1 MSTAESTPDAAPVP
15 VDVPTPTPTPVKEH
29 PVATPPRTAEVLP
42 TSAAQRRFWLVDR
55 LEGPSG
61 VYNTA
66 AALRLRGPL
75 ATEHLH
81 RAFQLLVD
89 RHEALRTVFPARD
102 GAPVQLVLPRR
113 VFDLGL
119 TEAPDAGEDEIRA
132 LAGEL
137 AEQPFDL
144 TKGPL
149 MRAELIAL
157 GPQEHLLVVVLHHIV
172 VDRWSFGLMMS
183 ELSECYAALVAQ
195 RPVRLPE
202 LTVRYADHVAGR
214 QALLD
219 GGLGDRLLDYWR
231 GQLDG
236 APEALELPGDRPR
249 PPVRT
254 FRGASVPVRLDAAA
268 SQAVRDLCKAAGA
281 TPFMVLLAA
290 FQAVLG
296 RHAGTGD
303 VVVATG
309 PATRAPGTEL
319 LVGSLVNTVLL
330 RTSLAGDPTFTEL
343 VERVRGTALD
353 AFDHQELP
361 FDRLVE
367 ELAPSRDLSRNPLSQ
382 VGFVLQNAPATTP
395 ALTGLA
401 VEPVPVARD
410 SAHLDLDLQL
420 AEEDG
425 CFTGFAEFALDLFD
439 APTVARLLGHWTT
452 LLGAAVRAP
461 GTRLSA
467 LPLLTAAELE
477 QELHGWN
484 DTDGEFPAG
493 LRVDQLFARRAA
505 RTPDAPAVTDAA
517 GTLDYRTLDAWAA
530 RIAHRL
536 RLAGVGPD
544 VPVALCLERGAG
556 LSAAMLGTLRAGG
569 AFLGLDPSYPADRLA
584 FMLADADPA
593 VVLAHRST
601 AGALPPGTEVLL
613 LEDIPDDGPEF
624 GRTDGEGA
632 APAGG
637 PTTAGEAN
645 LAYLVYTSGSTG
657 RPKGV
662 AVSHRAIVNTF
673 TGLARSHGFGP
684 GDRMIAVHSPSFD
697 PAVHDCLAP
706 LVAGATVVFPA
717 QDTVRDPRHWA
728 ELIAHHRV
736 TVWSMGPAGT
746 EAMLAAAEE
755 HGLPL
760 DSLRTAMIGGDVLP
774 PALPRRLRA
783 AAPGCRVVNSA
794 GVAEAAFCNNEHLV
808 PEDAGDGPVPYGR
821 PLLNQ
826 RLLVLDELLRPVPA
840 GVPGE
845 LCVAGEGLAR
855 GYLGRP
861 GLTAERFVPH
871 PFGRVPGERL
881 YRTGD
886 LARRR
891 ADGELELLGRADN
904 QVKIRG
910 FRVEPGE
917 VTAVLLGHP
926 AVAEAVVVTRG
937 TTPGDRRLAAYWV
950 PASRPDASRPD
961 GAPAPVSGAELAA
974 WLRERLP
981 GHLVP
986 ALWTELAALPLSPN
1000 GKVDRAALPAPA
1012 TADDAAD
1019 RVAPRT
1025 PDEAAVAAIWQRLL
1039 DRPEVGV
1046 LDDFF
1051 AVGGH
1056 SLLANQ
1062 LVSAVRAEFGVE
1074 VRLREVFAATTVA
1087 AQAALVGRLRSAEAP
1102 AAADPL
1108 PPVTPA
1114 DRSRPLPLSFAQQRM
1129 WLFDRFAPGNPAY
1142 HVPTAV
1148 RIGGDLDPVALAAA
1162 LRALM
1167 ARHEVLRTVAYE
1179 TDDAPAQRV
1188 LPVEEAPLTIRQLAT
1203 GERAEDLADAFVTR
1217 PFDLAAEAPL
1227 RALLLRTGPA
1237 EHLLVL
1243 VIHHIALDGWS
1254 MGVLVEDLAALYDGH
1269 DLPPLPVQYADY
1281 AVWQA
1286 DRAAEGRWTEQ
1297 LEHWRGR
1304 LAGPLPVLEL
1314 PTDRPRPATPS
1325 LAGAV
1330 HEFTLSEELTQ
1341 RLRALGAQHGATLF
1355 MVLLAGYQTLLGRL
1369 SGAQEVIVGTPV
1381 AGRGRPELDGL
1392 VGCFVNSLALRGDLS
1407 GDPAFAELLE
1417 RTRDRALTDFECQ
1430 DVPFEQVLDAV
1441 GAERDPARHP
1451 VFQTMLTLQNAR
1463 PPRAGFEGLD
1473 VDPVDAQTGSCL
1485 MDLMFTATERD
1496 GRLAFTVEY
1505 ATDLFDA
1512 ESVGRLAHRFGV
1524 LLEAA
1529 ADAPRTALSRLPLLD
1544 AAERRTVLTDWNAT
1558 ASPLPAGGLHD
1569 LVAAAAARTPGAP
1582 ALEHEG
1588 RTTSYAE
1595 LEAAAERCATRLR
1608 ALGVGGQS
1616 VVAVHAAPTPQLVTA
1631 LLGVLKAGAAFTT
1644 LDPALPEQRLRLLLE
1659 LSGAQLVLTDGS
1671 PSGGLL
1677 DAVPVAP
1684 IEDSADAAVAP
1695 AGRTAPTAPS
1705 ALACVFFT
1713 SGTTGA
1719 PKGSMFTH
1727 QGLVNFTLAMA
1738 GEFRL
1743 APGDR
1748 FLQLASTGFDVL
1760 LEELFPA
1767 LAAGATV
1774 VLPGARL
1781 LAEGIDLT
1789 GYLAE
1794 HRITGLELTTAYWHD
1809 WAAELE
1815 RTGAALPA
1823 DLRFVAMGG
1832 ERVRR
1837 DRLAAWQR
1845 LGVPLVHVYG
1855 LTEVTCT
1862 STTLR
1867 VETEPVTGD
1876 GLPIGHPLANTTVY
1890 LLDAAGAPVPIGSP
1904 GELHLGGAGL
1914 ARGYLGRPGLTAE
1927 RFVPDPFGEP
1937 GARLY
1942 RTGDLARHRADGAV
1956 EFIGRADQQVK
1967 IRGHRIEPGEV
1978 EAQLAALP
1986 GVGAAAVIVREDEP
2000 GEKRLVG
2007 YAVAAPGTEPDV
2019 FELRAALRERLPAYL
2034 VPSSI
2039 VLLPALPLN
2048 GNGKLDRGALPRP
2061 GRAELTGGAAVA
2073 PRTPAEAEIAQLAG
2087 ELLGLPSVGVHDNLF
2102 DLGLHSLLA
2111 ARFAARVRESC
2122 QVDVPLRVFYE
2133 APTVAE
2139 LALRVVQLQAEA
2151 TDQDELLQL
2160 LAELEA
2166 EEGPV
2171 TT

>member
-1 MSTAESTPDAAPVP
+1 M
-15 VDVPTPTPTPVKEH
+15 
-29 PVATPPRTAEVLP
+29 ATTPRTVEVLA

-75 ATEHLH
+75 DTEHL
-81 RAFQLLVD
+81 RQAFQLLVD

-113 VFDLGL
+113 AFELGL
-119 TEAPDAGEDEIRA
+119 TEATGAGEDEVRA
-132 LAGEL
+132 LAGRL

-144 TKGPL
+144 AKGPL
-149 MRAELIAL
+149 MRAELISL
-157 GPQEHLLVVVLHHIV
+157 GPAEHLLVVVLHHIV
-172 VDRWSFGLMMS
+172 VDRWSFGLLMS
-183 ELSECYAALVAQ
+183 ELSEAYAARAEG
-195 RPVRLPE
+195 REPRLPE
-202 LTVRYADHVAGR
+202 LPVRYADHVAGR

-219 GGLGDRLLDYWR
+219 GALGDRLLGYWR
-231 GQLDG
+231 GQLAG
-236 APEALELPGDRPR
+236 APEALELPTDRPR
-249 PPVRT
+249 PPVRS

-268 SQAVRDLCKAAGA
+268 SRAVRDLAKSAGA

-290 FQAVLG
+290 FQAVLA
-296 RHAGTGD
+296 RHAGTAE

-309 PATRAPGTEL
+309 PATRAPGAEL

-330 RTSLAGDPTFTEL
+330 RTSLAGDPTYAEL

-367 ELAPSRDLSRNPLSQ
+367 ELAPSRDLSRNPLAQ

-395 ALTGLA
+395 ELTGLA
-401 VEPVPVARD
+401 VETVPVTRD
-410 SAHLDLDLQL
+410 SAHMDLDLQL

-439 APTVARLLGHWTT
+439 APSVARLLGHWTT

-461 GTRLSA
+461 DTRLSA
-467 LPLLTAAELE
+467 LPMLTAAELE
-477 QELHGWN
+477 RELHTWN
-484 DTDGEFPAG
+484 DTDGELPAG
-493 LRVDQLFARRAA
+493 LRVDQLFARQAA
-505 RTPDAPAVTDAA
+505 RTPDADAVIDATGA
-517 GTLDYRTLDAWAA
+517 LSYRALDAWAA

-536 RLAGVGPD
+536 RTAGVGPD

-584 FMLADADPA
+584 YMLADAAPA

-601 AGALPPGTEVLL
+601 AGVLPPGTPVLL
-613 LEDIPDDGPEF
+613 LEDIADDGAEF
-624 GRTDGEGA
+624 GRTA
-632 APAGG
+632 AEPGSPAGES
-637 PTTAGEAN
+637 TTAGETN

-662 AVSHRAIVNTF
+662 AVTHRAIANTF
-673 TGLARSHGFGP
+673 AGLARSHGFGP
-684 GDRMIAVHSPSFD
+684 GDRMIALHSPSFD

-706 LVAGATVVFPA
+706 LVVGATAVFPA
-717 QDTVRDPRHWA
+717 QGANRDPRHWA
-728 ELIAHHRV
+728 ELVARHRV

-755 HGLPL
+755 HGLAL
-760 DSLRTAMIGGDVLP
+760 ESLRTAMIGGDVLP
-774 PALPRRLRA
+774 PALPPRLRA

-808 PEDAGDGPVPYGR
+808 PEDAGAGPVHYGR

-826 RLLVLDELLRPVPA
+826 RLLVLDTLLRPVPV

-871 PFGRVPGERL
+871 PHGRAPGERL

-891 ADGELELLGRADN
+891 ADGELELLGRSDN

-926 AVAEAVVVTRG
+926 AVADAVVVARG
-937 TTPGDRRLAAYWV
+937 SGPGERRLAAYWV
-950 PASRPDASRPD
+950 PAARPDATRPD
-961 GAPAPVSGAELAA
+961 ATSQDAAPASGAELAA

-981 GHLVP
+981 AHLVP

-1000 GKVDRAALPAPA
+1000 GKVDRTALPEPAAAPD
-1012 TADDAAD
+1012 TAD
-1019 RVAPRT
+1019 RLAPRT

-1039 DRPEVGV
+1039 ELPEVGV

-1051 AVGGH
+1051 ALGGH
-1056 SLLANQ
+1056 SLLANR
-1062 LVSAVRAEFGVE
+1062 LVSGLRAEFAVE
-1074 VRLREVFAATTVA
+1074 VRLREVFAAPTVA
-1087 AQAALVGRLRSAEAP
+1087 AQAALIGRLRSAEGDPAP
-1102 AAADPL
+1102 APL

-1148 RIGGDLDPVALAAA
+1148 RIDGPLDPVALAAA

-1167 ARHEVLRTVAYE
+1167 ARHEVLRTVVAE
-1179 TDDAPAQRV
+1179 TDGAPVQRV
-1188 LPVEEAPLTIRQLAT
+1188 LPVGEAPLTVREIAA
-1203 GERAEDLADAFVTR
+1203 GERATDLVDAFVTR

-1227 RALLLRTGPA
+1227 RALLLRTGPT

-1269 DLPPLPVQYADY
+1269 TPEPLPVQYADY
-1281 AVWQA
+1281 ARWQA
-1286 DRAAEGRWTEQ
+1286 DRAAEGRWDAQ

-1330 HEFTLSEELTQ
+1330 HEFHLSAELTE
-1341 RLRALGAQHGATLF
+1341 RLRALGARHGATLF

-1369 SGAQEVIVGTPV
+1369 SGADDVVVGTPV
-1381 AGRGRPELDGL
+1381 AGRGQRELDGL

-1417 RTRDRALTDFECQ
+1417 RTRDRVLADFDGQ
-1430 DVPFEQVLDAV
+1430 DVPFEQVLDTV

-1451 VFQTMLTLQNAR
+1451 VFQTMLTLQSAR
-1463 PPRAGFEGLD
+1463 PPRAGFQGLR
-1473 VDPVDAQTGSCL
+1473 VEPVEAQTGSCL
-1485 MDLMFTATERD
+1485 MDLMFTAAERD
-1496 GRLAFTVEY
+1496 GATAFTVEY

-1512 ESVGRLAHRFGV
+1512 PSVARLAHRFGL

-1529 ADAPRTALSRLPLLD
+1529 ADAPGTALSRLPLLD
-1544 AAERRTVLTDWNAT
+1544 AEERRTALTDWNAT
-1558 ASPLPAGGLHD
+1558 ERPLPTGGLHD

-1595 LEAAAERCATRLR
+1595 LEADAERCAARLR
-1608 ALGVGGQS
+1608 DLGIGAES
-1616 VVAVHAAPTPQLVTA
+1616 VVAVHAAPTPRLVTA

-1644 LDPALPEQRLRLLLE
+1644 LDPALPEERLRLLLE
-1659 LSGAQLVLTDGS
+1659 LSGAQLVLSDGDAR
-1671 PSGGLL
+1671 GALL
-1677 DAVPVAP
+1677 DTVPVAP
-1684 IEDSADAAVAP
+1684 IEAP
-1695 AGRTAPTAPS
+1695 AAPGGSVPTTGAVTEPA

-1713 SGTTGA
+1713 SGTTGS

-1727 QGLVNFTLAMA
+1727 EGLVNFTLAMA
-1738 GEFRL
+1738 EEFRL

-1781 LAEGIDLT
+1781 LAAGVDLT

-1809 WAAELE
+1809 WAAELA
-1815 RTGAALPA
+1815 RTGAELPA

-1837 DRLAAWQR
+1837 DRLASWQR
-1845 LGVPLVHVYG
+1845 LGVELVHVYG

-1862 STTLR
+1862 STTLH
-1867 VETEPVTGD
+1867 VGAEAVDGD

-1890 LLDAAGAPVPIGSP
+1890 LLDAAAAPVPIGSP

-1927 RFVPDPFGEP
+1927 RFVPDPYGEP
-1937 GARLY
+1937 GSRLY

-1978 EAQLAALP
+1978 EARLAERP
-1986 GVGAAAVIVREDEP
+1986 EVGAAAVVVREDEP

-2007 YAVAAPGTEPDV
+2007 YVVAAPDTTPDV
-2019 FELRAALRERLPAYL
+2019 FALRAALRERLPEYL

-2039 VLLPALPLN
+2039 VLLPELPLN

-2061 GRAELTGGAAVA
+2061 GRAELTGAAAVA
-2073 PRTPAEAEIAQLAG
+2073 PRTPMETEIAELAG
-2087 ELLGLPSVGVHDNLF
+2087 ELLGLPAVGVHDDLF

-2111 ARFAARVRESC
+2111 ARFAARVRETC
-2122 QVDVPLRVFYE
+2122 RVEVPLRVFYE

-2139 LALRVVQLQAEA
+2139 LALRVVQLQAEES
-2151 TDQDELLQL
+2151 DPEELLRL

-2166 EEGPV
+2166 EEGL
-2171 TT
+2171 TTA

>member
-1 MSTAESTPDAAPVP
+1 MATA
-15 VDVPTPTPTPVKEH
+15 
-29 PVATPPRTAEVLP
+29 PRTAEVLP
-42 TSAAQRRFWLVDR
+42 ASAAQRRFWLTDR

-75 ATEHLH
+75 ATDHL
-81 RAFQLLVD
+81 RQAFQLLVD

-102 GAPVQLVLPRR
+102 GVPVQLVLPRR
-113 VFDLGL
+113 AFELGV
-119 TEAPDAGEDEIRA
+119 TDAAGAGEPGLRE
-132 LAGEL
+132 LAGRL

-144 TKGPL
+144 AKGPL
-149 MRAELIAL
+149 LRAELIAL
-157 GPQEHLLVVVLHHIV
+157 GPREHLLVVVLHHIV
-172 VDRWSFGLMMS
+172 VDRWSFGLLMS
-183 ELSECYAALVAQ
+183 ELSECYAALAEQ
-195 RPVRLPE
+195 RPVRLPA
-202 LTVRYADHVAGR
+202 LPLRYADHVAAR
-214 QALLD
+214 QAVLD
-219 GGLGDRLLDYWR
+219 GGLGDRLLDHWR
-231 GQLDG
+231 ERLAG
-236 APEALELPGDRPR
+236 APQALELPGDCPR
-249 PPVRT
+249 PAVRS
-254 FRGASVPVRLDAAA
+254 FRGATVPVRLDAAT
-268 SQAVRDLCKAAGA
+268 SQAVRDLARAAGA
-281 TPFMVLLAA
+281 TPYIVLLAA
-290 FQAVLG
+290 FQAVLA
-296 RHAGTGD
+296 RHAGTEE

-319 LVGSLVNTVLL
+319 LVGALVNTVLL
-330 RTSLAGDPTFTEL
+330 RTSLAGDPSFTEL
-343 VERVRGTALD
+343 LERVRGTALD
-353 AFDHQELP
+353 AFEHQELP

-367 ELAPSRDLSRNPLSQ
+367 ALAPSRDLSRNPLAQ

-401 VEPVPVARD
+401 VEPVSVARD

-420 AEEDG
+420 TEEDG
-425 CFTGFAEFALDLFD
+425 CFTGFAEFARDLFE

-467 LPLLTAAELE
+467 LPLLTPEELE
-477 QELHGWN
+477 RELHGWN
-484 DTDGEFPAG
+484 DTDGELPAG
-493 LRVDQLFARRAA
+493 LRVDQLFARQAA
-505 RTPDAPAVTDAA
+505 RTPEAVAVVDAS
-517 GTLDYRTLDAWAA
+517 GSLDYRTLDAWAA

-536 RLAGVGPD
+536 REHGVGPE

-584 FMLADADPA
+584 FMIDDARPA

-601 AGALPPGTEVLL
+601 AGALPAGTEVLL
-613 LEDIPDDGPEF
+613 LEEIAEDGPEF
-624 GRTDGEGA
+624 GRGEAAARADASGSGSGA
-632 APAGG
+632 AS
-637 PTTAGEAN
+637 GEAN

-662 AVSHRAIVNTF
+662 AVTHRAIVNTF
-673 TGLARSHGFGP
+673 AGLARSHGFGP
-684 GDRMIAVHSPSFD
+684 GDRMIALHSPSFD

-706 LVAGATVVFPA
+706 LLVGAAAVFPA
-717 QDTVRDPRHWA
+717 PEAARDPRHWA
-728 ELIAHHRV
+728 ELVARHRV
-736 TVWSMGPAGT
+736 TVWCMGPAGT

-755 HGLPL
+755 HGLAL
-760 DSLRTAMIGGDVLP
+760 DSLRTVLVGGDVLP
-774 PALPRRLRA
+774 PALPPRLRA
-783 AAPGCRVVNSA
+783 AAPGCQVVNSA
-794 GVAEAAFCNNEHLV
+794 GVAEAAFCNNEYRV
-808 PEDAGDGPVPYGR
+808 PEDADPTAPVPYGH
-821 PLLNQ
+821 PLPNQ
-826 RLLVLDELLRPVPA
+826 RLLVLDALLRAVPA

-871 PFGRVPGERL
+871 PYGRVPGERL

-891 ADGELELLGRADN
+891 ADGELELLGRADH

-917 VTAVLLGHP
+917 VTGVLLAHP
-926 AVAEAVVVTRG
+926 AVADAIVVAREVA
-937 TTPGDRRLAAYWV
+937 PGDRRLAAYWV
-950 PASRPDASRPD
+950 PATDTRAS
-961 GAPAPVSGAELAA
+961 AAEVAA

-986 ALWTELAALPLSPN
+986 ALWTELTALPLSPN

-1012 TADDAAD
+1012 AQAGPAD
-1019 RVAPRT
+1019 RLAPRT
-1025 PDEAAVAAIWQRLL
+1025 ADEAAIAAIWQRLL
-1039 DRPEVGV
+1039 ELPEVGV

-1051 AVGGH
+1051 TLGGH
-1056 SLLANQ
+1056 SLLANR
-1062 LVSAVRAEFGVE
+1062 LVGALRAEFGVE
-1074 VRLREVFAATTVA
+1074 LRLREVFGAVTVA
-1087 AQAALVGRLRSAEAP
+1087 AQAELVGRLRSAADEP
-1102 AAADPL
+1102 LAAAPL
-1108 PPVTPA
+1108 PPVVPV
-1114 DRSRPLPLSFAQQRM
+1114 DRAGPLPLSFAQQRM

-1148 RIGGDLDPVALAAA
+1148 RIGGALDHAALAAA
-1162 LRALM
+1162 LRGLT
-1167 ARHEVLRTVAYE
+1167 ARHEVLRTVLPE
-1179 TDDAPAQRV
+1179 VDGVPTQRV
-1188 LPVEEAPLTIRQLAT
+1188 LPVGEAPLTVRDLAA
-1203 GERAEDLADAFVTR
+1203 GERPEELVDAFVTR
-1217 PFDLAAEAPL
+1217 PFDLAAEPPL
-1227 RALLLRTGPA
+1227 RALLLRTAPD
-1237 EHLLVL
+1237 EHVLVL

-1254 MGVLVEDLAALYDGH
+1254 MGVLVEDLGALYDGR

-1281 AVWQA
+1281 ARWQA
-1286 DRAAEGRWTEQ
+1286 DRAAEGRWTGQ
-1297 LEHWRGR
+1297 LEHWRER

-1314 PTDRPRPATPS
+1314 PADRPRPAVPS

-1330 HEFTLSEELTQ
+1330 HGFELPAELTE
-1341 RLRALGAQHGATLF
+1341 RLRALGARHGATLF

-1369 SGAQEVIVGTPV
+1369 SGAEDVLVGTPV
-1381 AGRGRPELDGL
+1381 AGRGQDELDGL

-1407 GDPAFAELLE
+1407 GDPAFTELLE
-1417 RTRDRALTDFECQ
+1417 RTRDRVLTDFDCQ

-1451 VFQTMLTLQNAR
+1451 VFQTMLTLQSAR
-1463 PPRAGFEGLD
+1463 PPRTGFAGLRVE
-1473 VDPVDAQTGSCL
+1473 PVDAPTGSCL
-1485 MDLMFTATERD
+1485 MDLMLTAVEQD

-1512 ESVGRLAHRFGV
+1512 GSIARLAHRFGV
-1524 LLEAA
+1524 LLAAA
-1529 ADAPRTALSRLPLLD
+1529 ADAPGTRLSGLPLLD
-1544 AAERRTVLTDWNAT
+1544 AAERRTVLTEWNDT
-1558 ASPLPAGGLHD
+1558 ARPVPAGGLHE
-1569 LVAAAAARTPGAP
+1569 LVAAAAARTPDAP

-1588 RTTSYAE
+1588 RTTRYAE
-1595 LEAAAERCATRLR
+1595 LEAAAERCAAWLR
-1608 ALGVGGQS
+1608 ALGVGPGS
-1616 VVAVHAAPTPQLVTA
+1616 VVAVRAAPTPLLVTA
-1631 LLGVLKAGAAFTT
+1631 LLGVMKAGAAFTT
-1644 LDPALPEQRLRLLLE
+1644 LDPELPEARLRLLLE
-1659 LSGAQLVLTDGS
+1659 LSGARLVLTDG
-1671 PSGGLL
+1671 PTPDPLPDGLT
-1677 DAVPVAP
+1677 VAP
-1684 IEDSADAAVAP
+1684 IEAPDGTAVA
-1695 AGRTAPTAPS
+1695 AAPGAATEPE

-1713 SGTTGA
+1713 SGTTGT

-1727 QGLVNFTLAMA
+1727 RGLVNFTLAMA
-1738 GEFRL
+1738 EEFRL

-1760 LEELFPA
+1760 VEELFPA

-1781 LAEGIDLT
+1781 LTRGVDLT

-1809 WAAELE
+1809 WTAELE
-1815 RTGAALPA
+1815 RTGAALPPG
-1823 DLRFVAMGG
+1823 LRFVAMGG

-1862 STTLR
+1862 SATRR
-1867 VETEPVTGD
+1867 VTAEPVPGD
-1876 GLPIGHPLANTTVY
+1876 ALPIGRPLPNTTVL
-1890 LLDAAGAPVPIGSP
+1890 LLDGAGQPVPIGSP
-1904 GELHLGGAGL
+1904 GELFLGGAGL

-1927 RFVPDPFGEP
+1927 RFVPDPYGEP

-1942 RTGDLARHRADGAV
+1942 RTGDLARHRADGEV

-1978 EAQLAALP
+1978 EARLAELP
-1986 GVGAAAVIVREDEP
+1986 GIAAAAVIVREDEP

-2007 YAVAAPGTEPDV
+2007 YAVAAPGTAPEAV
-2019 FELRAALRERLPAYL
+2019 ELRAALRERLPEYL
-2034 VPSSI
+2034 VPSAV

-2061 GRAELTGGAAVA
+2061 GRAELAGGAAVA
-2073 PRTPAEAEIAQLAG
+2073 PRTPAEREIAELAG
-2087 ELLGLPSVGVHDNLF
+2087 ELLDLPAVGVHDNLF

-2111 ARFAARVRESC
+2111 ARFAARVREAC
-2122 QVDVPLRVFYE
+2122 RVEVPLRVFYK

-2139 LALRVVQLQAEA
+2139 LALRVVQLQAED
-2151 TDQDELLQL
+2151 TDPDDLAQL

-2166 EEGPV
+2166 EDGLA
-2171 TT
+2171 TA

>member
-1 MSTAESTPDAAPVP
+1 MATA
-15 VDVPTPTPTPVKEH
+15 
-29 PVATPPRTAEVLP
+29 PRTAEVLP
-42 TSAAQRRFWLVDR
+42 ASAAQRRFWLIDR

-66 AALRLRGPL
+66 AALQLRGPL
-75 ATEHLH
+75 AVEQL
-81 RAFQLLVD
+81 RGAFQLLVD
-89 RHEALRTVFPARD
+89 RHEALRTVFPARA

-113 VFDLGL
+113 TFELGV
-119 TEAPDAGEDEIRA
+119 TEAAGAGEDEVRE
-132 LAGEL
+132 LAGRL

-144 TKGPL
+144 AKGPL
-149 MRAELIAL
+149 MRAELLVL

-172 VDRWSFGLMMS
+172 VDRWSFGLLMS
-183 ELSECYAALVAQ
+183 ELSACYDALTGQ

-202 LTVRYADHVAGR
+202 LPVRYADHVAGR
-214 QALLD
+214 QAVLD
-219 GGLGDRLLDYWR
+219 GGLGERLLDYWR
-231 GQLDG
+231 GQLSG
-236 APEALELPGDRPR
+236 APQALELPGDRPR
-249 PPVRT
+249 PAVRS
-254 FRGASVPVRLDAAA
+254 FRGGSVPVRLDAAT
-268 SQAVRDLCKAAGA
+268 SQAVRDLGKAAGA

-290 FQAVLG
+290 FQAVLA
-296 RHAGTGD
+296 RHAGTED

-330 RTSLAGDPTFTEL
+330 RTSLAGDPGFGEL

-367 ELAPSRDLSRNPLSQ
+367 ELAPSRDLSRNPLAQ
-382 VGFVLQNAPATTP
+382 VGFVLQNAPAATP
-395 ALTGLA
+395 ALAGLA
-401 VEPVPVARD
+401 VEAVAVARD

-420 AEEDG
+420 TEEDG
-425 CFTGFAEFALDLFD
+425 CFTGFAEFARDLFE

-461 GTRLSA
+461 DTRLSA
-467 LPLLTAAELE
+467 LPLLTEAELE

-493 LRVDQLFARRAA
+493 LRVDQRFARQAA
-505 RTPDAPAVTDAA
+505 RTPEAVAVIDAG
-517 GTLDYRTLDAWAA
+517 GTVDYRTLDAWAG

-536 RLAGVGPD
+536 RQAGVGPD

-584 FMLADADPA
+584 FMLADAGPA

-601 AGALPPGTEVLL
+601 AGALPAGTEVLL
-613 LEDIPDDGPEF
+613 LEEIAADGPEF
-624 GRTDGEGA
+624 GRADGESA
-632 APAGG
+632 DAC
-637 PTTAGEAN
+637 EAH

-662 AVSHRAIVNTF
+662 AVTHRAIVNTF

-684 GDRMIAVHSPSFD
+684 GDRMIALHSPSFD

-706 LVAGATVVFPA
+706 LVVGAAAVFPE
-717 QDTVRDPRHWA
+717 QDSARDPRHWA
-728 ELIAHHRV
+728 ELVARHRV
-736 TVWSMGPAGT
+736 TVWSIGPAGT

-760 DSLRTAMIGGDVLP
+760 DSLRSAMIGGDVLP
-774 PALPRRLRA
+774 PALPPRLRA

-794 GVAEAAFCNNEHLV
+794 GVAEAAFCNNEYPV
-808 PEDAGDGPVPYGR
+808 PEDAGPGPVPYGH

-826 RLLVLDELLRPVPA
+826 RLLVLDGRLRPVPA

-871 PFGRVPGERL
+871 PYGRVPGERL

-891 ADGELELLGRADN
+891 ADGELELLGRADH

-917 VTAVLLGHP
+917 VAGVLLEHP
-926 AVAEAVVVTRG
+926 AVAEALVVAHEVA
-937 TTPGDRRLAAYWV
+937 PGDRRLAAYW
-950 PASRPDASRPD
+950 
-961 GAPAPVSGAELAA
+961 APAVRTAGPSTSSAELAA
-974 WLRERLP
+974 WLRGRLP

-1000 GKVDRAALPAPA
+1000 GKVDRSALPAPA
-1012 TADDAAD
+1012 AAADLTD

-1025 PDEAAVAAIWQRLL
+1025 ADEAALAAIWQRLL
-1039 DRPEVGV
+1039 ELPEIGV

-1051 AVGGH
+1051 ALGGH
-1056 SLLANQ
+1056 SLLANR
-1062 LVSAVRAEFGVE
+1062 LVSAVRSEFGVE

-1087 AQAALVGRLRSAEAP
+1087 AQAELVGRLRSGAGP
-1102 AAADPL
+1102 ASDVAPL
-1108 PPVTPA
+1108 PPVTPV
-1114 DRSRPLPLSFAQQRM
+1114 DRAGSLPLSFAQQRM

-1148 RIGGDLDPVALAAA
+1148 RIGGALDPVALATA

-1167 ARHEVLRTVAYE
+1167 ARHEVLRTVVAE
-1179 TDDAPAQRV
+1179 VDGAPAQRV
-1188 LPVEEAPLTIRQLAT
+1188 LPVGEAPLTVRELGP
-1203 GERAEDLADAFVTR
+1203 GERAETVVDAFVTR
-1217 PFDLAAEAPL
+1217 PFDLAAEVPL
-1227 RALLLRTGPA
+1227 RALLLRTAPD
-1237 EHLLVL
+1237 EHVLVL

-1254 MGVLVEDLAALYDGH
+1254 MGVLVEDLGALYDGRE
-1269 DLPPLPVQYADY
+1269 LPPLPVQYADY
-1281 AVWQA
+1281 ARWQA
-1286 DRAAEGRWTEQ
+1286 DRAAEGRWEAQ
-1297 LEHWRGR
+1297 LAYWRER

-1314 PTDRPRPATPS
+1314 PADRPRPATPS

-1330 HEFTLSEELTQ
+1330 HEFTLSAELTE
-1341 RLRALGAQHGATLF
+1341 RLRALGARHGATLF
-1355 MVLLAGYQTLLGRL
+1355 MVLLAGYQALLGRL
-1369 SGAQEVIVGTPV
+1369 SGAEEVLVGTPV
-1381 AGRGRPELDGL
+1381 AGRGQRELDGL

-1407 GDPAFAELLE
+1407 GDPAFTELLA
-1417 RTRDRALTDFECQ
+1417 RTRTRALADFDCQ

-1451 VFQTMLTLQNAR
+1451 VFQTMLTLQSAR
-1463 PPRAGFEGLD
+1463 PPRAGFGGLR
-1473 VDPVDAQTGSCL
+1473 VEPLAAETGSCL
-1485 MDLMFTATERD
+1485 MDLMFTAVEQD

-1505 ATDLFDA
+1505 ATDLFEA
-1512 ESVGRLAHRFGV
+1512 ASIARLAHRFGV
-1524 LLEAA
+1524 LLTAA
-1529 ADAPRTALSRLPLLD
+1529 ADAPETVLSRLPLLD

-1558 ASPLPAGGLHD
+1558 ARPLPAGGLHD

-1582 ALEHEG
+1582 ALEHAG

-1595 LEAAAERCATRLR
+1595 LEAAAERCAARLR
-1608 ALGVGGQS
+1608 GLGIGGQS

-1671 PSGGLL
+1671 AADPLLAGL
-1677 DAVPVAP
+1677 PTAP
-1684 IEDSADAAVAP
+1684 IEAPEEPAGPAP
-1695 AGRTAPTAPS
+1695 AHPS
-1705 ALACVFFT
+1705 GTEPDALACVFFT

-1727 QGLVNFTLAMA
+1727 RGLVNFTLTMA
-1738 GEFRL
+1738 EQFRL

-1760 LEELFPA
+1760 VEELFPA

-1781 LAEGIDLT
+1781 LADGVDLT

-1809 WAAELE
+1809 WTAELV
-1815 RTGAALPA
+1815 RTGAALPSS
-1823 DLRFVAMGG
+1823 LRFVAMGG

-1867 VETEPVTGD
+1867 VTDRPVDGD
-1876 GLPIGHPLANTTVY
+1876 GLPIGRPLANTAVY
-1890 LLDAAGAPVPIGSP
+1890 LLDPAGQPVPIGSP

-1942 RTGDLARHRADGAV
+1942 RTGDLARHRADGQV

-1978 EAQLAALP
+1978 EAQLAERP
-1986 GVGAAAVIVREDEP
+1986 EVGAAAVVVREDEP

-2007 YAVAAPGTEPDV
+2007 YVVAAPGTEPDV
-2019 FELRAALRERLPAYL
+2019 FELRAALRERLPEYL
-2034 VPSSI
+2034 VPTAL
-2039 VLLPALPLN
+2039 VLLPELPLN
-2048 GNGKLDRGALPRP
+2048 GNGKLDRAALPRP
-2061 GRAELTGGAAVA
+2061 GRAELAGGAAVA
-2073 PRTPAEAEIAQLAG
+2073 PRTPAERELAELAG
-2087 ELLGLPSVGVHDNLF
+2087 ALLGLPAVGVHDNLF

-2122 QVDVPLRVFYE
+2122 QVEVPLRVFYE

-2139 LALRVVQLQAEA
+2139 LALRVVQLQAQG
-2151 TDQDELLQL
+2151 TDPDDLAEL

-2166 EEGPV
+2166 EDGL
-2171 TT
+2171 TSA

>member
-1 MSTAESTPDAAPVP
+1 MTTTPDTTRDTTRVQE
-15 VDVPTPTPTPVKEH
+15 KEH
-29 PVATPPRTAEVLP
+29 PVATATRTAEVLP

-66 AALRLRGPL
+66 AALRLSGPVDADRL
-75 ATEHLH
+75 G

-102 GAPVQLVLPRR
+102 GVPVQLVLPRR
-113 VFDLGL
+113 VFELGR
-119 TEAPDAGEDEIRA
+119 TEAVGAGEDEVRA
-132 LAGEL
+132 LAGRL

-144 TKGPL
+144 AKGPL
-149 MRAELIAL
+149 LRAELIAV
-157 GPQEHLLVVVLHHIV
+157 GPREHLLVVVLHHIV
-172 VDRWSFGLMMS
+172 VDRWSFGLLMS
-183 ELSECYAALVAQ
+183 DLSECYAAQVED

-202 LTVRYADHVAGR
+202 LAVRYADHVAGR
-214 QALLD
+214 QAQLD
-219 GGLGDRLLDYWR
+219 GGLADRLLDHWR
-231 GQLDG
+231 ERLAG
-236 APEALELPGDRPR
+236 APQALELPGDRPR
-249 PPVRT
+249 PAVRS
-254 FRGASVPVRLDAAA
+254 FRGASVPVRLDAAT
-268 SQAVRDLCKAAGA
+268 SRAVRELAKAGGA
-281 TPFMVLLAA
+281 TPFMILLAA
-290 FQAVLG
+290 FQAVLA
-296 RHAGTGD
+296 RHAGAAE

-309 PATRAPGTEL
+309 PATRPPGTEL

-330 RTSLAGDPTFTEL
+330 RTSLAGDPGFAEL

-353 AFDHQELP
+353 AFEHQELP

-367 ELAPSRDLSRNPLSQ
+367 ELAPSRDLSRNPLAQ
-382 VGFVLQNAPATTP
+382 VGFVLQNAPAATP
-395 ALTGLA
+395 ALTGLS

-420 AEEDG
+420 TEEDG
-425 CFTGFAEFALDLFD
+425 CFTGFAEFARDLFD
-439 APTVARLLGHWTT
+439 APTVARLLGHWAT

-467 LPLLTAAELE
+467 LPMLTAAELA

-493 LRVDQLFARRAA
+493 QRVDQLFARQAA
-505 RTPDAPAVTDAA
+505 RTPDAVAVIDAA
-517 GTLDYRTLDAWAA
+517 GSVDYRTLDAWAG

-536 RLAGVGPD
+536 RQAGVGPD

-584 FMLADADPA
+584 YMLADARPA
-593 VVLAHRST
+593 AVLAHRST
-601 AGALPPGTEVLL
+601 ADALPAGTEVLL
-613 LEDIPDDGPEF
+613 LEDIAADGPEF
-624 GRTDGEGA
+624 GGDSG
-632 APAGG
+632 
-637 PTTAGEAN
+637 AGEAN

-684 GDRMIAVHSPSFD
+684 GDRMIALHSPSFD

-706 LVAGATVVFPA
+706 LLVGAAAVFPA
-717 QDTVRDPRHWA
+717 QEAARDPRHWA
-728 ELIAHHRV
+728 ELVARHRV

-746 EAMLAAAEE
+746 EAMVAAAEE
-755 HGLPL
+755 HGLAL
-760 DSLRTAMIGGDVLP
+760 DSLRSAMVGGDVLP
-774 PALPRRLRA
+774 PALPPRLRA

-794 GVAEAAFCNNEHLV
+794 GVAEAAFCNNEYPV
-808 PEDAGDGPVPYGR
+808 PEDAGTGPIPYGH
-821 PLLNQ
+821 PLPNQ
-826 RLLVLDELLRPVPA
+826 RLLVLDGLLRPVPA

-871 PFGRVPGERL
+871 PYGRVPGERL

-891 ADGELELLGRADN
+891 PDGELELLGRADH

-917 VTAVLLGHP
+917 VTGVLLGHP
-926 AVAEAVVVTRG
+926 AVADAIVVAREVA
-937 TTPGDRRLAAYWV
+937 PGDRRLAAYWV
-950 PASRPDASRPD
+950 PAAGTS
-961 GAPAPVSGAELAA
+961 VLGAELAG

-986 ALWTELAALPLSPN
+986 ALWTELTALPLSPN

-1012 TADDAAD
+1012 AAAGPADL
-1019 RVAPRT
+1019 VAPRT
-1025 PDEAAVAAIWQRLL
+1025 ATEAAVAALWQRLL
-1039 DRPEVGV
+1039 ELPEVGV

-1051 AVGGH
+1051 ALGGH
-1056 SLLANQ
+1056 SLLANR

-1074 VRLREVFAATTVA
+1074 LRLREVFAATTVA
-1087 AQAALVGRLRSAEAP
+1087 AQAELVERLRGTEP
-1102 AAADPL
+1102 AADAL
-1108 PPVTPA
+1108 PAVTPV
-1114 DRSRPLPLSFAQQRM
+1114 DRARTLPLSFAQQRM

-1148 RIGGDLDPVALAAA
+1148 RIGGALDPVALAGA
-1162 LRALM
+1162 LRALT
-1167 ARHEVLRTVAYE
+1167 ARHEVLRTVVPE
-1179 TDDAPAQRV
+1179 VDGAPAQRV
-1188 LPVEEAPLTIRQLAT
+1188 LPVGEPPLTVRELAP
-1203 GERAEDLADAFVTR
+1203 GERAQDVVDEFVTR
-1217 PFDLAAEAPL
+1217 PFDLAAEVPL
-1227 RALLLRTGPA
+1227 RALLLRTAPA
-1237 EHLLVL
+1237 EHVLVL

-1254 MGVLVEDLAALYDGH
+1254 MGVLVEDLGALYDGRE
-1269 DLPPLPVQYADY
+1269 LPALPVQYADY
-1281 AVWQA
+1281 ACWQA
-1286 DRAAEGRWTEQ
+1286 DRAAEGRWTGQ
-1297 LEHWRGR
+1297 LAHWRER

-1330 HEFTLSEELTQ
+1330 HEFTLPAELTG
-1341 RLRALGAQHGATLF
+1341 RLRALGARHGATLF

-1369 SGAQEVIVGTPV
+1369 SGAEDVVVGTPV
-1381 AGRGRPELDGL
+1381 AGRDRPELDGL

-1407 GDPAFAELLE
+1407 GDPAFAALLE
-1417 RTRDRALTDFECQ
+1417 RTRERVLADFDGQE
-1430 DVPFEQVLDAV
+1430 VPFEQVLDAV

-1451 VFQTMLTLQNAR
+1451 VFQTMLTLQSAR
-1463 PPRAGFEGLD
+1463 PPRAGFAGLR
-1473 VDPVDAQTGSCL
+1473 VEPLDAETGSCL
-1485 MDLMFTATERD
+1485 MDLLFTAVERD
-1496 GRLAFTVEY
+1496 GGLAFTVEY

-1512 ESVGRLAHRFGV
+1512 ASVDRLAHRFGV
-1524 LLEAA
+1524 LLAA
-1529 ADAPRTALSRLPLLD
+1529 AAEAPETVLSRLPLLD
-1544 AAERRTVLTDWNAT
+1544 AAERRTVVTEWNAT
-1558 ASPLPAGGLHD
+1558 ARPVPAGGVHE
-1569 LVAAAAARTPGAP
+1569 LVAAAAARTPDAP
-1582 ALEHEG
+1582 ALEHAG
-1588 RTTSYAE
+1588 VTTSYAE
-1595 LEAAAERCATRLR
+1595 LTAGAERCAARLR
-1608 ALGVGGQS
+1608 ALGVGPET
-1616 VVAVHAAPTPQLVTA
+1616 VVAVHAGPTPALVTA

-1644 LDPALPEQRLRLLLE
+1644 LDPALPERRLRTLLE
-1659 LSGAQLVLTDGS
+1659 LSGARLVLTDGD
-1671 PSGGLL
+1671 PAWLPDGLTVL
-1677 DAVPVAP
+1677 P
-1684 IEDSADAAVAP
+1684 IEGPEDSDAPAVATLP
-1695 AGRTAPTAPS
+1695 AEPES
-1705 ALACVFFT
+1705 LACVFFT
-1713 SGTTGA
+1713 SGTTGT

-1727 QGLVNFTLAMA
+1727 RGLVNFTLAMA
-1738 GEFRL
+1738 EEFRL

-1767 LAAGATV
+1767 LATGATV

-1781 LAEGIDLT
+1781 LADGVDLT

-1809 WAAELE
+1809 WTAELA
-1815 RTGAALPA
+1815 RTGTTPPPE
-1823 DLRFVAMGG
+1823 LRFVAMGG

-1845 LGVPLVHVYG
+1845 FGVPLVHVYG
-1855 LTEVTCT
+1855 LTEVSCT
-1862 STTLR
+1862 STTKR
-1867 VETEPVTGD
+1867 VTAEPVGGD
-1876 GLPIGHPLANTTVY
+1876 ALPIGRPLPNTTVH
-1890 LLDAAGAPVPIGSP
+1890 LLDPAGQPVPIGSP

-1927 RFVPDPFGEP
+1927 RFVPDPFGAP

-1942 RTGDLARHRADGAV
+1942 RTGDLARHRADGEV

-1978 EAQLAALP
+1978 EAQLAERP
-1986 GVGAAAVIVREDEP
+1986 EVGAAAVIVREDEP
-2000 GEKRLVG
+2000 GERRLVG
-2007 YAVAAPGTEPDV
+2007 YVVAAPGTEPDV
-2019 FELRAALRERLPAYL
+2019 FELRAALRERLPEYL
-2034 VPSSI
+2034 VPSAL

-2061 GRAELTGGAAVA
+2061 GRAELAGGAAVA
-2073 PRTPAEAEIAQLAG
+2073 PRTPAEREIADLAG
-2087 ELLGLPSVGVHDNLF
+2087 ELLGLPAVGVHDNLF

-2111 ARFAARVRESC
+2111 ARFAARVREAC
-2122 QVDVPLRVFYE
+2122 QVEVPLRVFYE

-2139 LALRVVQLQAEA
+2139 LALRVVQLQAA
-2151 TDQDELLQL
+2151 DTDPDDLALL

-2166 EEGPV
+2166 EDGLA
-2171 TT
+2171 

>member
-1 MSTAESTPDAAPVP
+1 MSAAASDPSAA
-15 VDVPTPTPTPVKEH
+15 TPTPDRAPVKEH
-29 PVATPPRTAEVLP
+29 PVATTPRTVEVLP
-42 TSAAQRRFWLVDR
+42 TSAAQRRFWLIDR

-81 RAFQLLVD
+81 RAFQQLVD

-113 VFDLGL
+113 AFELGL
-119 TEAPDAGEDEIRA
+119 TEAAGSGEEEVRA
-132 LAGEL
+132 LAGRL

-144 TKGPL
+144 AKGPL
-149 MRAELIAL
+149 MRAELIVL
-157 GPQEHLLVVVLHHIV
+157 GPREHLLVVVLHHIV
-172 VDRWSFGLMMS
+172 VDRWSFGLLMS
-183 ELSECYAALVAQ
+183 ELSECYAALAEQ

-202 LTVRYADHVAGR
+202 LPVRYADHVAGR

-219 GGLGDRLLDYWR
+219 GGLGERLLDYWR
-231 GQLDG
+231 GQLAG

-249 PPVRT
+249 PPVRS

-268 SQAVRDLCKAAGA
+268 SQAVRDLCRTAGA

-290 FQAVLG
+290 FQAVLA
-296 RHAGTGD
+296 RHAGTED

-309 PATRAPGTEL
+309 PATRAPGAEL

-330 RTSLAGDPTFTEL
+330 RTSLAGDPTFAEL

-353 AFDHQELP
+353 AFDRQELP

-367 ELAPSRDLSRNPLSQ
+367 ELAPSRDLSRNPLAQ

-401 VEPVPVARD
+401 VEPVSVARD

-452 LLGAAVRAP
+452 LLSAAVRAP

-467 LPLLTAAELE
+467 LPMLTAAELE
-477 QELHGWN
+477 RELHGWN

-493 LRVDQLFARRAA
+493 QRVDQLFARQAA
-505 RTPDAPAVTDAA
+505 RTPEAAAVIDAS
-517 GTLDYRTLDAWAA
+517 GTLDYRSLDAWAA

-536 RLAGVGPD
+536 RRAGVGPD

-584 FMLADADPA
+584 FMLADAGPA
-593 VVLAHRST
+593 VVLVDRST
-601 AGALPPGTEVLL
+601 AGALPPGTEPLL
-613 LEDIPDDGPEF
+613 LEEIPADGPEF
-624 GRTDGEGA
+624 GRTDSEFGRTGGGA
-632 APAGG
+632 TG
-637 PTTAGEAN
+637 AGETN

-662 AVSHRAIVNTF
+662 AVTHRAIVNTF
-673 TGLARSHGFGP
+673 AGLARSHGFGP
-684 GDRMIAVHSPSFD
+684 GDRMIALHSPSFD

-706 LVAGATVVFPA
+706 LVAGGTVVFPA

-728 ELIAHHRV
+728 ELVAHHRV

-755 HGLPL
+755 HGLAL

-774 PALPRRLRA
+774 PALPPRLRA
-783 AAPGCRVVNSA
+783 VAPGCRVVNSA
-794 GVAEAAFCNNEHLV
+794 GVAEAAFCNNEYLV
-808 PEDAGDGPVPYGR
+808 PEDAGPGPVPYGR

-826 RLLVLDELLRPVPA
+826 RLLVLDGLLRAVPA

-871 PFGRVPGERL
+871 PYGRVPGERL

-917 VTAVLLGHP
+917 VTGVLLGHP
-926 AVAEAVVVTRG
+926 AVADAVVVAREAA
-937 TTPGDRRLAAYWV
+937 PGDRRLAAYWV
-950 PASRPDASRPD
+950 PAARPD
-961 GAPAPVSGAELAA
+961 GAPVSDAELAA

-981 GHLVP
+981 GHMVP

-1000 GKVDRAALPAPA
+1000 GKVDRAALPEPA
-1012 TADDAAD
+1012 AAADTAD
-1019 RVAPRT
+1019 RLAPRT
-1025 PDEAAVAAIWQRLL
+1025 ADEAAVATIWQRLL
-1039 DRPEVGV
+1039 ELPEVGV

-1051 AVGGH
+1051 DLGGH
-1056 SLLANQ
+1056 SLLANR
-1062 LVSAVRAEFGVE
+1062 LVSALRAEFGVE

-1087 AQAALVGRLRSAEAP
+1087 AQAGLVGRLRSAEGAAP
-1102 AAADPL
+1102 AAPL

-1167 ARHEVLRTVAYE
+1167 ARHEVLRTVVPE
-1179 TDDAPAQRV
+1179 TDGAPTQRV
-1188 LPVEEAPLTIRQLAT
+1188 LPVGEAPLTVRELAV
-1203 GERAEDLADAFVTR
+1203 GERAEDLVDAFVTR

-1227 RALLLRTGPA
+1227 RALLLRIAPA

-1281 AVWQA
+1281 ARWQA

-1330 HEFTLSEELTQ
+1330 HEFTLSAELTQ
-1341 RLRALGAQHGATLF
+1341 RLRSLGTRHGATLF

-1369 SGAQEVIVGTPV
+1369 SGAEDVLVGTPV
-1381 AGRGRPELDGL
+1381 AGRGQRELDGL
-1392 VGCFVNSLALRGDLS
+1392 VGCFVNTLALRGDLS

-1417 RTRDRALTDFECQ
+1417 RTRDRALADFDCQ
-1430 DVPFEQVLDAV
+1430 EVPFEQVLDAI

-1451 VFQTMLTLQNAR
+1451 VFQTMLTLQSAR
-1463 PPRAGFEGLD
+1463 PPRAGFDGLD
-1473 VDPVDAQTGSCL
+1473 VEPVDAQTGSCL
-1485 MDLMFTATERD
+1485 MDLMFTAAEQD
-1496 GRLAFTVEY
+1496 GCLAFTVEY

-1512 ESVGRLAHRFGV
+1512 QSIARLAHRFGV

-1544 AAERRTVLTDWNAT
+1544 AEERRTALTDWNAT
-1558 ASPLPAGGLHD
+1558 ARPLPSGGLHD

-1595 LEAAAERCATRLR
+1595 LEAAAERCAARLR

-1659 LSGAQLVLTDGS
+1659 LSGARLVLTDGS
-1671 PSGGLL
+1671 ESGGLL
-1677 DAVPVAP
+1677 DGVQVAP
-1684 IEDSADAAVAP
+1684 IEAAAAPDGTAP
-1695 AGRTAPTAPS
+1695 ATGTETAPD

-1713 SGTTGA
+1713 SGTTGS

-1727 QGLVNFTLAMA
+1727 RGLVNFTLAMA
-1738 GEFRL
+1738 EEFRL

-1767 LAAGATV
+1767 LATGATV

-1781 LAEGIDLT
+1781 LAGGVDLT

-1862 STTLR
+1862 STTRR
-1867 VETEPVTGD
+1867 VTGEPVDGD
-1876 GLPIGHPLANTTVY
+1876 GLPIGRPLANTTVY
-1890 LLDAAGAPVPIGSP
+1890 LLDPAGAPVPIGSP

-1927 RFVPDPFGEP
+1927 RFVPDPYGEP

-1942 RTGDLARHRADGAV
+1942 RTGDLARHRADGEV

-1978 EAQLAALP
+1978 EAQLAGRP
-1986 GVGAAAVIVREDEP
+1986 EVGAAAVVVREDEP

-2007 YAVAAPGTEPDV
+2007 YVVAAPGTEPDV
-2019 FELRAALRERLPAYL
+2019 FELRAALRERLPEYL

-2073 PRTPAEAEIAQLAG
+2073 PRTPAEAEIAELAG
-2087 ELLGLPSVGVHDNLF
+2087 ELLGLPAVGVHDNLF

-2111 ARFAARVRESC
+2111 ARFAARVRETC

-2151 TDQDELLQL
+2151 TDPDDLARL

-2166 EEGPV
+2166 EDGLA
-2171 TT
+2171 TA

>member
-1 MSTAESTPDAAPVP
+1 
-15 VDVPTPTPTPVKEH
+15 
-29 PVATPPRTAEVLP
+29 
-42 TSAAQRRFWLVDR
+42 
-55 LEGPSG
+55 
-61 VYNTA
+61 
-66 AALRLRGPL
+66 
-75 ATEHLH
+75 
-81 RAFQLLVD
+81 
-89 RHEALRTVFPARD
+89 
-102 GAPVQLVLPRR
+102 
-113 VFDLGL
+113 
-119 TEAPDAGEDEIRA
+119 
-132 LAGEL
+132 
-137 AEQPFDL
+137 
-144 TKGPL
+144 
-149 MRAELIAL
+149 MRE
-157 GPQEHLLVVVLHHIV
+157 
-172 VDRWSFGLMMS
+172 
-183 ELSECYAALVAQ
+183 
-195 RPVRLPE
+195 
-202 LTVRYADHVAGR
+202 
-214 QALLD
+214 
-219 GGLGDRLLDYWR
+219 
-231 GQLDG
+231 
-236 APEALELPGDRPR
+236 
-249 PPVRT
+249 
-254 FRGASVPVRLDAAA
+254 
-268 SQAVRDLCKAAGA
+268 
-281 TPFMVLLAA
+281 
-290 FQAVLG
+290 
-296 RHAGTGD
+296 
-303 VVVATG
+303 
-309 PATRAPGTEL
+309 
-319 LVGSLVNTVLL
+319 
-330 RTSLAGDPTFTEL
+330 
-343 VERVRGTALD
+343 TALD

-367 ELAPSRDLSRNPLSQ
+367 ELAPRRDLSRNPLAQ
-382 VGFVLQNAPATTP
+382 TGFVLQNAPATTP
-395 ALTGLA
+395 ALAGLA
-401 VEPVPVARD
+401 VEPVSVARD

-467 LPLLTAAELE
+467 LPLLTDAELA
-477 QELHGWN
+477 QELDGWN
-484 DTDGEFPAG
+484 DTDGPFPAG
-493 LRVDQLFARRAA
+493 SRVDELFARQAA
-505 RTPDAPAVTDAA
+505 RTPDAPATTDAS
-517 GTLDYRTLDAWAA
+517 GTLSYRALDAWAA

-536 RLAGVGPD
+536 RAAGVGPD
-544 VPVALCLERGAG
+544 VPVALCLERGSG

-584 FMLADADPA
+584 YMLADAAPA

-613 LEDIPDDGPEF
+613 LEDVPEDGPEY
-624 GRTDGEGA
+624 GRGA
-632 APAGG
+632 EAAATG
-637 PTTAGEAN
+637 AGEAN

-673 TGLARSHGFGP
+673 AGLARSHGFGP
-684 GDRMIAVHSPSFD
+684 GDRMIALHSPSFD

-706 LVAGATVVFPA
+706 LVAGAAVVHPA
-717 QDTVRDPRHWA
+717 QDAARDPRHWA
-728 ELIAHHRV
+728 ELVARHRV

-746 EAMLAAAEE
+746 EAMLTAADE
-755 HGLPL
+755 HGLAL
-760 DSLRTAMIGGDVLP
+760 ESLRTAMIGGDVLP
-774 PALPRRLRA
+774 PALPHRLRT

-794 GVAEAAFCNNEHLV
+794 GVAEAAFCNNEHV
-808 PEDAGDGPVPYGR
+808 VAVDAGQGPVPYGR

-826 RLLVLDELLRPVPA
+826 RLLVLDGLLRPVPA

-861 GLTAERFVPH
+861 GLTAARFVPH
-871 PFGRVPGERL
+871 PHGRTPGERL

-891 ADGELELLGRADN
+891 PDGALELLGRADN

-917 VTAVLLGHP
+917 VSAVLLGHP
-926 AVAEAVVVTRG
+926 AVSDAVVVARETA
-937 TTPGDRRLAAYWV
+937 PGDRQLAAYWV
-950 PASRPDASRPD
+950 PADPAT
-961 GAPAPVSGAELAA
+961 APVTGSELAD
-974 WLRERLP
+974 WLRARLP

-1000 GKVDRAALPAPA
+1000 GKVDRSALPAPA
-1012 TADDAAD
+1012 PADSAAD
-1019 RVAPRT
+1019 LVAPRT
-1025 PDEAAVAAIWQRLL
+1025 PDEEAVAAIWRRLL
-1039 DRPEVGV
+1039 ERPEIGA

-1056 SLLANQ
+1056 SLLANR
-1062 LVSAVRAEFGVE
+1062 LVSALRTEFGVE

-1087 AQAALVGRLRSAEAP
+1087 AQAALVGRLRAADAP
-1102 AAADPL
+1102 AAAPL
-1108 PPVTPA
+1108 PPVAPA
-1114 DRSRPLPLSFAQQRM
+1114 DRTRALPLSFAQQRM

-1148 RIGGDLDPVALAAA
+1148 RITGDLDPAALAAA
-1162 LRALM
+1162 LRALT
-1167 ARHEVLRTVAYE
+1167 ARHEVLRTVVPE
-1179 TDDAPAQRV
+1179 TDGTPAQSV
-1188 LPVEEAPLTIRQLAT
+1188 LPVGDVALTIRQLAE
-1203 GERAEDLADAFVTR
+1203 GESPEALTEEFVTR
-1217 PFDLAAEAPL
+1217 PFDLASEAPL

-1254 MGVLVEDLAALYDGH
+1254 MGVLIDDLAALYDGH

-1286 DRAAEGRWTEQ
+1286 ERAAEGRWEEQ
-1297 LEHWRGR
+1297 LGHWRER
-1304 LAGPLPVLEL
+1304 LAGPLPVLDL
-1314 PTDRPRPATPS
+1314 PADRPRPATPS

-1330 HEFTLSEELTQ
+1330 HEFTLSAELTD
-1341 RLRALGAQHGATLF
+1341 RLRALGARHGATLF

-1369 SGAQEVIVGTPV
+1369 SGARDVVVGTPV
-1381 AGRGRPELDGL
+1381 AGRARPELDGL

-1407 GDPAFAELLE
+1407 GDPAFAEFLT
-1417 RTRDRALTDFECQ
+1417 RTRDRVLADFDAQ
-1430 DVPFEQVLDAV
+1430 DVSFEQVLDAV
-1441 GAERDPARHP
+1441 GAERNPAAHP
-1451 VFQTMLTLQNAR
+1451 VFQTMLTLQSAR
-1463 PPRAGFEGLD
+1463 PPRAGFQELQ
-1473 VDPVDAQTGSCL
+1473 VEPVDAQTGSCL
-1485 MDLMFTATERD
+1485 MDLMFTAAERD
-1496 GRLAFTVEY
+1496 GGLSFTVEY

-1512 ESVGRLAHRFGV
+1512 PSAARLAHRFGV
-1524 LLEAA
+1524 LLAA
-1529 ADAPRTALSRLPLLD
+1529 AAEAPDTALSRLPLLD

-1558 ASPLPAGGLHD
+1558 DRPVPSGGLHD
-1569 LVAAAAARTPGAP
+1569 LVAAAASRTPDAP
-1582 ALEHEG
+1582 ALECEG
-1588 RTTSYAE
+1588 RTTSYAA
-1595 LEAAAERCATRLR
+1595 LEAGAERCAARLR
-1608 ALGVGGQS
+1608 ERGVAAGS
-1616 VVAVHAAPTPQLVTA
+1616 VVAVHAAPTPHLVTA
-1631 LLGVLKAGAAFTT
+1631 LLGVLKAGAAFAT
-1644 LDPALPEQRLRLLLE
+1644 LDPALPEERLRLLLE
-1659 LSGAQLVLTDGS
+1659 LSGAPLVLTDGS
-1671 PSGGLL
+1671 PCGTLL
-1677 DAVPVAP
+1677 DGVPVALV
-1684 IEDSADAAVAP
+1684 EDPADTPAAPGIRP
-1695 AGRTAPTAPS
+1695 AATEPD

-1713 SGTTGA
+1713 SGTTGT

-1727 QGLVNFTLAMA
+1727 RGLVNFTLTMA
-1738 GEFRL
+1738 EQFRL

-1748 FLQLASTGFDVL
+1748 FLQVASTGFDVL

-1781 LAEGIDLT
+1781 LAEGVDLT
-1789 GYLAE
+1789 AYLAE

-1823 DLRFVAMGG
+1823 SLRFVAMGG

-1845 LGVPLVHVYG
+1845 LGVDLVHVYG

-1867 VETEPVTGD
+1867 VGAQPVTGD
-1876 GLPIGHPLANTTVY
+1876 GLPIGRPLANTTVY
-1890 LLDAAGAPVPIGSP
+1890 LLDPAGAPVPIGSP

-1927 RFVPDPFGEP
+1927 RFVPDPFGAP

-1942 RTGDLARHRADGAV
+1942 RTGDLARHRADGTV

-1967 IRGHRIEPGEV
+1967 IRGHRIEPGEA
-1978 EAQLAALP
+1978 EAQLAGLP
-1986 GVGAAAVIVREDEP
+1986 GVAAAVVVVREDEP

-2007 YAVAAPGTEPDV
+2007 YAVAAPGAEPDA

-2061 GRAELTGGAAVA
+2061 GRAELTGTAQVA
-2073 PRTPAEAEIAQLAG
+2073 PRTPMESEIAALAG
-2087 ELLGLPSVGVHDNLF
+2087 ELLGLDTVGVHDNLF

-2111 ARFAARVRESC
+2111 ARFAARVREVC
-2122 QVDVPLRVFYE
+2122 RAEIPLRVFYE

-2139 LALRVVQLQAEA
+2139 LALRVVQLQAEEA
-2151 TDQDELLQL
+2151 DPDDLLSL

-2166 EEGPV
+2166 EADVP
-2171 TT
+2171 TS